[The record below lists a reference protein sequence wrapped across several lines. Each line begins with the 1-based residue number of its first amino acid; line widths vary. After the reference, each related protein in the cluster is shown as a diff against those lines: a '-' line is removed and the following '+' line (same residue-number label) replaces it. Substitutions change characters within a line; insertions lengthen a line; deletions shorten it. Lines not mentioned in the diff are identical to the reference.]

1 MGLGTAVLVQFWS
14 SLDVRVRTSK
24 AGSYDGIDK
33 EKIINTEEDALLP
46 LNPGKIIDNE
56 NIKVHTAE
64 IEQDLGGKIT
74 LVTNIHVHIATETT
88 VEPYPGEGS
97 INSESRRSG
106 HTQEEIQETARMA
119 QMQEEIQE
127 TTRMAQM
134 QEEITQYDPG
144 GRAEEIADEE
154 SKPIKRARRSDRR

>member
-1 MGLGTAVLVQFWS
+1 M
-14 SLDVRVRTSK
+14 
-24 AGSYDGIDK
+24 
-33 EKIINTEEDALLP
+33 
-46 LNPGKIIDNE
+46 NPGKIIDND

-144 GRAEEIADEE
+144 GRAVEEQKRSQMKSPSLK
-154 SKPIKRARRSDRR
+154 SKEKRSHTQLLPNAIERKNYHRYKRVEKV